1 MAITV
6 NSMSLTNESVV
17 VITGAASGIGR
28 ALAVRLAK
36 EPISGIAI
44 ADVNAAALEETKRLA
59 EDSGGKVSVHRVD
72 VSSED
77 EMRSFAGDVISTH
90 GRVTHVI
97 NNAGV
102 ALGGTV
108 REVSL
113 DDIRWLIGINF
124 WGVVHG
130 TKIFLPYLEKE
141 RSAHIVNISSIF
153 GIFAPPGQA
162 AYCASKFAV
171 RGFTE
176 CLRHELAGSNIAVS
190 VVHPGGVSTNIA
202 NDARIGEGVNLS
214 DEQIK
219 ERKRRINK
227 NLARTTPERAAEII
241 VLGIKS
247 RSPRI
252 LIGSDSR
259 ALDRIARFFP
269 RKYFDIANRLARGRL
284 HET

>member
-1 MAITV
+1 
-6 NSMSLTNESVV
+6 MSLTKESVV

-28 ALAVRLAK
+28 ALAVRLSK
-36 EPISGIAI
+36 ESIAGIAI
-44 ADVNAAALEETKRLA
+44 ADVNENALGKTKGMIDA
-59 EDSGGKVSVHRVD
+59 SAVKVTTHRVD

-77 EMRSFAGDVISTH
+77 EMRSFADAVAHAH

-113 DDIRWLIGINF
+113 DDVRWLMGINF

-141 RSAHIVNISSIF
+141 PSAHIVNISSIF
-153 GIFAPPGQA
+153 GVFTPPGQA

-176 CLRHELAGSNIAVS
+176 CLRQELAGSNIAVS

-202 NDARIGEGVNLS
+202 NDARIGDGVIATES
-214 DEQIK
+214 EIR
-219 ERKRRINK
+219 ERKKRINK
-227 NLARTTPERAAEII
+227 NLSRTTPDQAAEVI
-241 VLGIKS
+241 VRGIKA
-247 RSPRI
+247 REPRI
-252 LIGSDSR
+252 LIGADAR

-269 RKYFDIANRLARGRL
+269 RKYFDIANRVAGGRL

>member
-1 MAITV
+1 
-6 NSMSLTNESVV
+6 MSLANESVV

-28 ALAVRLAK
+28 ALAVRLSK
-36 EPISGIAI
+36 EPIAGIAI
-44 ADVNAAALEETKRLA
+44 ADVNEDALAETKQIA
-59 EDSGGKVSVHRVD
+59 ERSGVKVTAHRVD
-72 VSSED
+72 VSSET
-77 EMRSFAGDVISTH
+77 EMRSFADDVINQH
-90 GRVTHVI
+90 GRVTHII

-113 DDIRWLIGINF
+113 DDIRWLMDINF
-124 WGVVHG
+124 WGVVNG
-130 TKIFLPYLEKE
+130 TKVFLPHLERE
-141 RSAHIVNISSIF
+141 SSAHIVNISSIF

-176 CLRHELAGSNIAVS
+176 CLRQELAGSNIAVS

-202 NDARIGEGVNLS
+202 NDARIGEGVTMT
-214 DEQIK
+214 ETQIK
-219 ERKRRINK
+219 ERKERINK
-227 NLARTTPERAAEII
+227 NLARTTPDEAAEII
-241 VLGIKS
+241 VRGI
-247 RSPRI
+247 RARAPRI
-252 LIGSDSR
+252 LIGSDAR

>member
-1 MAITV
+1 
-6 NSMSLTNESVV
+6 MSLTNESIV

-28 ALAVRLAK
+28 ALAVRLSK
-36 EPISGIAI
+36 EPIAGIVI
-44 ADVNAAALEETKRLA
+44 GDVNEAALDETKALT
-59 EDSGGKVSVHRVD
+59 ETGGVKVSAHRVD

-77 EMRSFAGDVISTH
+77 EMHSFSKDVISVH
-90 GRVTHVI
+90 GRVTHVV

-108 REVSL
+108 KEVTL
-113 DDIRWLIGINF
+113 DDIRWLMNINF

-130 TKIFLPYLEKE
+130 TKIFLPHLEKE
-141 RSAHIVNISSIF
+141 TSAHVVNISSIF

-176 CLRHELAGSNIAVS
+176 CLRQELAGTNIAVS

-202 NDARIGEGVNLS
+202 NDARIGEGVSLTQT
-214 DEQIK
+214 EIQ
-219 ERKRRINK
+219 EKRIRINK
-227 NLARTTPERAAEII
+227 NLARTTPERAAEMI
-241 VLGIKS
+241 VRGIK
-247 RSPRI
+247 RREPRI
-252 LIGSDSR
+252 MIGSDSR
-259 ALDRIARFFP
+259 ALDKIARFFP
-269 RKYFDIANRLARGRL
+269 RKYFDIANRLSGGRL

>member
-1 MAITV
+1 
-6 NSMSLTNESVV
+6 MSLANESVV

-28 ALAVRLAK
+28 ALAVRLSK
-36 EPISGIAI
+36 EPIAGIAI
-44 ADVNAAALEETKRLA
+44 ADVNENELAETKQLA
-59 EDSGGKVSVHRVD
+59 ERSGVKVTDHRVD
-72 VSSED
+72 VSSEN
-77 EMRSFAGDVISTH
+77 EMRSFADDVINQH

-102 ALGGTV
+102 ALGGAV
-108 REVSL
+108 NEVSL
-113 DDIRWLIGINF
+113 DDIRWLMGINF

-130 TKIFLPYLEKE
+130 TKVFLPHLERE
-141 RSAHIVNISSIF
+141 SSAHIVNISSIF

-176 CLRHELAGSNIAVS
+176 CLRQELAGSNIAVS

-202 NDARIGEGVNLS
+202 NDARIGEGVTMT
-214 DEQIK
+214 ETQIK
-219 ERKRRINK
+219 ERRKRINK
-227 NLARTTPERAAEII
+227 NLARTTPDEAAEII
-241 VLGIKS
+241 VRGI
-247 RSPRI
+247 RARAPRI
-252 LIGSDSR
+252 LIGSDAR

>member
-1 MAITV
+1 
-6 NSMSLTNESVV
+6 MSLANENVV
-17 VITGAASGIGR
+17 IITGAASGIGR
-28 ALAVRLAK
+28 ALAVRLSK
-36 EPISGIAI
+36 EPIAGIAI
-44 ADVNAAALEETKRLA
+44 ADVNENELAETKQLA
-59 EDSGGKVSVHRVD
+59 ERSGVKVTDHRVD
-72 VSSED
+72 VSSEN
-77 EMRSFAGDVISTH
+77 EMRSFADDVINQH

-102 ALGGTV
+102 ALGGAV
-108 REVSL
+108 NEVSL
-113 DDIRWLIGINF
+113 DDIRWLMGINF

-130 TKIFLPYLEKE
+130 TKVFLPHLERE
-141 RSAHIVNISSIF
+141 SSAHIVNISSIF

-176 CLRHELAGSNIAVS
+176 CLRQELAGSNIAVS

-202 NDARIGEGVNLS
+202 NDARIGDGVTMT
-214 DEQIK
+214 ETQIK
-219 ERKRRINK
+219 ERRKRINK
-227 NLARTTPERAAEII
+227 NLARTTPDEAAEII
-241 VLGIKS
+241 VRGI
-247 RSPRI
+247 RARAPRI
-252 LIGSDSR
+252 LIGSDAR

>member
-1 MAITV
+1 
-6 NSMSLTNESVV
+6 MSLANESVV

-28 ALAVRLAK
+28 ALAVRLSK
-36 EPISGIAI
+36 EPIAGIAI
-44 ADVNAAALEETKRLA
+44 ADVNENELAETKQLA
-59 EDSGGKVSVHRVD
+59 ERSGVKVTDHRVD
-72 VSSED
+72 VSSEN
-77 EMRSFAGDVISTH
+77 EMRSFADDVINQH

-102 ALGGTV
+102 ALGGAV
-108 REVSL
+108 NEVSL
-113 DDIRWLIGINF
+113 DDIRWLMGINF

-130 TKIFLPYLEKE
+130 TKVFLPHLERE
-141 RSAHIVNISSIF
+141 SSAHIVNISSIF

-176 CLRHELAGSNIAVS
+176 CLRQELAGSNIAVS

-202 NDARIGEGVNLS
+202 NDARIGDGVTMT
-214 DEQIK
+214 ETQIK
-219 ERKRRINK
+219 ERKERINK
-227 NLARTTPERAAEII
+227 NLARTTPDEAAEII
-241 VLGIKS
+241 VRGI
-247 RSPRI
+247 RARAPRI
-252 LIGSDSR
+252 LIGSDAR

>member
-1 MAITV
+1 
-6 NSMSLTNESVV
+6 MSLANESVV
-17 VITGAASGIGR
+17 IITGAASGIGR
-28 ALAVRLAK
+28 ALAVRLSK
-36 EPISGIAI
+36 EPIAGIAI
-44 ADVNAAALEETKRLA
+44 ADVNENELAETKQLA
-59 EDSGGKVSVHRVD
+59 ERSGVKVTDHRVD
-72 VSSED
+72 VSSEN
-77 EMRSFAGDVISTH
+77 EMRSFADDVINQH

-102 ALGGTV
+102 ALGGAV
-108 REVSL
+108 NEVSL
-113 DDIRWLIGINF
+113 DDIRWLMGINF

-130 TKIFLPYLEKE
+130 TKVFLPHLERE
-141 RSAHIVNISSIF
+141 SSAHIVNISSIF

-176 CLRHELAGSNIAVS
+176 CLRQELAGSNIAVS

-202 NDARIGEGVNLS
+202 NDARIGDGVTMT
-214 DEQIK
+214 ETQIK
-219 ERKRRINK
+219 ERRKRINK
-227 NLARTTPERAAEII
+227 NLARTTPDEAAEII
-241 VLGIKS
+241 VRGI
-247 RSPRI
+247 RARAPRI
-252 LIGSDSR
+252 LIGSDAR

>member
-1 MAITV
+1 
-6 NSMSLTNESVV
+6 MSLANESVV
-17 VITGAASGIGR
+17 IITGAASGIGR
-28 ALAVRLAK
+28 ALAVRLSK
-36 EPISGIAI
+36 EPIAGIAI
-44 ADVNAAALEETKRLA
+44 ADVNENELAETKQLA
-59 EDSGGKVSVHRVD
+59 ERSGVKVTDHRVD
-72 VSSED
+72 VSSEN
-77 EMRSFAGDVISTH
+77 EMRSFADDVINQH

-102 ALGGTV
+102 ALGGAV
-108 REVSL
+108 NEVSL
-113 DDIRWLIGINF
+113 DDIRWLMGINF

-130 TKIFLPYLEKE
+130 TKVFLPHLERE
-141 RSAHIVNISSIF
+141 SSAHIVNISSIF

-176 CLRHELAGSNIAVS
+176 CLRQELAGSNIAVS

-202 NDARIGEGVNLS
+202 NDARIGEGVTMT
-214 DEQIK
+214 ETQIK
-219 ERKRRINK
+219 ERKKRINK
-227 NLARTTPERAAEII
+227 NLARTTPDEAAEII
-241 VLGIKS
+241 VRGI
-247 RSPRI
+247 RARAPRI
-252 LIGSDSR
+252 LIGSDAR

>member
-1 MAITV
+1 
-6 NSMSLTNESVV
+6 MSLANESVV

-28 ALAVRLAK
+28 ALAVRLSK
-36 EPISGIAI
+36 EPIAGIAI
-44 ADVNAAALEETKRLA
+44 ADVNENELAETKQLA
-59 EDSGGKVSVHRVD
+59 ERSGVKVTDHRVD
-72 VSSED
+72 VSSEN
-77 EMRSFAGDVISTH
+77 EMRSFADDVINQH

-102 ALGGTV
+102 ALGGAV
-108 REVSL
+108 NEVSL
-113 DDIRWLIGINF
+113 DDIRWLMGINF

-130 TKIFLPYLEKE
+130 TKVFLPHLERE
-141 RSAHIVNISSIF
+141 SSAHIVNISSIF

-176 CLRHELAGSNIAVS
+176 CLRQELAGSNIAVS

-202 NDARIGEGVNLS
+202 NDARIGEGVTMT
-214 DEQIK
+214 ETQIK
-219 ERKRRINK
+219 ERKKRINK
-227 NLARTTPERAAEII
+227 NLARTTPDEAAEII
-241 VLGIKS
+241 VRGI
-247 RSPRI
+247 RARAPRI
-252 LIGSDSR
+252 LIGSDAR

>member
-1 MAITV
+1 
-6 NSMSLTNESVV
+6 MSLTKESVV

-28 ALAVRLAK
+28 ALAVRLSK
-36 EPISGIAI
+36 ESIAGIAI
-44 ADVNAAALEETKRLA
+44 ADVNENALGETKGMIDA
-59 EDSGGKVSVHRVD
+59 SAVKVTTHRVD

-77 EMRSFAGDVISTH
+77 EMRSFADAVAHAH

-113 DDIRWLIGINF
+113 DDVRWLMRINF

-141 RSAHIVNISSIF
+141 PSAHIVNISSIF
-153 GIFAPPGQA
+153 GVFTPPGQA

-176 CLRHELAGSNIAVS
+176 CLRQELAGSNIAVS

-202 NDARIGEGVNLS
+202 NDARIGDGVIATES
-214 DEQIK
+214 EIR
-219 ERKRRINK
+219 ERKKRINK
-227 NLARTTPERAAEII
+227 NLSRTTPDQAAEVI
-241 VLGIKS
+241 VRGIKA
-247 RSPRI
+247 REPRI
-252 LIGSDSR
+252 LIGADAR

-269 RKYFDIANRLARGRL
+269 RKYFDIANRVAGGRL

>member
-1 MAITV
+1 
-6 NSMSLTNESVV
+6 MSLANESVV

-28 ALAVRLAK
+28 ALAVRLSK
-36 EPISGIAI
+36 EPIAGIAI
-44 ADVNAAALEETKRLA
+44 ADVNENELAETKQLA
-59 EDSGGKVSVHRVD
+59 ERSGVKVTDHRVD
-72 VSSED
+72 VSSEN
-77 EMRSFAGDVISTH
+77 EMRSFADDVINQH

-102 ALGGTV
+102 ALGGAV
-108 REVSL
+108 NEVSL
-113 DDIRWLIGINF
+113 DDIRWLMGINF

-130 TKIFLPYLEKE
+130 TKVFLPHLERE
-141 RSAHIVNISSIF
+141 SSAHIVNISSIF

-176 CLRHELAGSNIAVS
+176 CLRQELAGSNIAVS

-202 NDARIGEGVNLS
+202 NDARIGDGVTMT
-214 DEQIK
+214 ETQIK
-219 ERKRRINK
+219 ERKKRINK
-227 NLARTTPERAAEII
+227 NLARTTPDEAAEII
-241 VLGIKS
+241 VRGI
-247 RSPRI
+247 RARAPRI
-252 LIGSDSR
+252 LIGSDAR

>member
-1 MAITV
+1 
-6 NSMSLTNESVV
+6 MSLANESVV

-28 ALAVRLAK
+28 ALAVRLSK
-36 EPISGIAI
+36 EPIAGIAI
-44 ADVNAAALEETKRLA
+44 ADVNENELAETKQLA
-59 EDSGGKVSVHRVD
+59 ERSGVKVTDHRVD
-72 VSSED
+72 VSSEN
-77 EMRSFAGDVISTH
+77 EMRSFADDVINQH

-102 ALGGTV
+102 ALGGAV
-108 REVSL
+108 NEVSL
-113 DDIRWLIGINF
+113 DDIRWLMGINF

-130 TKIFLPYLEKE
+130 TKVFLPHLERE
-141 RSAHIVNISSIF
+141 SSAHIVNISSIF

-176 CLRHELAGSNIAVS
+176 CLRQELAGSNIAVS

-202 NDARIGEGVNLS
+202 NDARIGEGVTMT
-214 DEQIK
+214 ETQIK
-219 ERKRRINK
+219 ERKERINK
-227 NLARTTPERAAEII
+227 NLARTTPDEAAEII
-241 VLGIKS
+241 VRGI
-247 RSPRI
+247 RARAPRI
-252 LIGSDSR
+252 LIGSDAR

>member
-1 MAITV
+1 
-6 NSMSLTNESVV
+6 MSLANESVV

-28 ALAVRLAK
+28 ALAVRLSK
-36 EPISGIAI
+36 EPIAGIAI
-44 ADVNAAALEETKRLA
+44 ADVNENELAETKQLA
-59 EDSGGKVSVHRVD
+59 ERSGVKVTDHRVD
-72 VSSED
+72 VSSEN
-77 EMRSFAGDVISTH
+77 EMRSFADDVINQH
-90 GRVTHVI
+90 GRVTHII

-113 DDIRWLIGINF
+113 DDIRWLMDINF
-124 WGVVHG
+124 WGVVNG
-130 TKIFLPYLEKE
+130 TKVFLPHLERE
-141 RSAHIVNISSIF
+141 SSAHIVNISSIF

-176 CLRHELAGSNIAVS
+176 CLRQELAGSNIAVS

-202 NDARIGEGVNLS
+202 NDARIGEGVTMT
-214 DEQIK
+214 ETQIK
-219 ERKRRINK
+219 ERKERINK
-227 NLARTTPERAAEII
+227 NLARTTPDEAAEII
-241 VLGIKS
+241 VRGI
-247 RSPRI
+247 RARAPRI
-252 LIGSDSR
+252 LIGSDAR

>member
-1 MAITV
+1 
-6 NSMSLTNESVV
+6 MSLANESVV

-28 ALAVRLAK
+28 ALAVRLSK
-36 EPISGIAI
+36 EPIAGIAI
-44 ADVNAAALEETKRLA
+44 ADVNEDALAETKQIA
-59 EDSGGKVSVHRVD
+59 ERSGVKVTAHRVD
-72 VSSED
+72 VSSET
-77 EMRSFAGDVISTH
+77 EMRSFADDVINQH
-90 GRVTHVI
+90 GRVTHII

-113 DDIRWLIGINF
+113 DDIRWLMDINF
-124 WGVVHG
+124 WGVVNG
-130 TKIFLPYLEKE
+130 TKVFLPHLERE
-141 RSAHIVNISSIF
+141 SSAHIVNISSIF

-176 CLRHELAGSNIAVS
+176 CLRQELAGSNIAVS

-202 NDARIGEGVNLS
+202 NDARIGDGVTMT
-214 DEQIK
+214 ETQIK
-219 ERKRRINK
+219 ERRKRINK
-227 NLARTTPERAAEII
+227 NLARTTPDEAAEII
-241 VLGIKS
+241 VRGI
-247 RSPRI
+247 RARAPRI
-252 LIGSDSR
+252 LIGSDAR

>member
-1 MAITV
+1 
-6 NSMSLTNESVV
+6 MSLTTESVV

-28 ALAVRLAK
+28 ALAVRLSK
-36 EPISGIAI
+36 EPIAGIAI
-44 ADVNAAALEETKRLA
+44 ADVNEIALAETKQEA
-59 EDSGGKVSVHRVD
+59 ERNGVKVTAHRVD
-72 VSSED
+72 VSSET
-77 EMRSFAGDVISTH
+77 EMRSFADHVINSH
-90 GRVTHVI
+90 GRVTHII

-108 REVSL
+108 SEVSL
-113 DDIRWLIGINF
+113 DDIRWLTDVNF

-130 TKIFLPYLEKE
+130 TKIFLPHLERE
-141 RSAHIVNISSIF
+141 ALAHIINISSIF

-176 CLRHELAGSNIAVS
+176 CLRQELAGSNIAVS

-202 NDARIGEGVNLS
+202 NDARIGEGVVATEN
-214 DEQIK
+214 EIQ
-219 ERKRRINK
+219 ERKQRINK
-227 NLARTTPERAAEII
+227 NLARTSPDEAAKII
-241 VLGIKS
+241 IRGIK
-247 RSPRI
+247 RREARI
-252 LIGSDSR
+252 LIGSDAR

-269 RKYFDIANRLARGRL
+269 RKYFDIANRLAGGRL

>member
-1 MAITV
+1 
-6 NSMSLTNESVV
+6 MSLTKESVV

-28 ALAVRLAK
+28 ALAVRLSK
-36 EPISGIAI
+36 EPIAGIVI
-44 ADVNAAALEETKRLA
+44 GDVNEAALDETKALA
-59 EDSGGKVSVHRVD
+59 ETGSVKVSAHRVD

-77 EMRSFAGDVISTH
+77 EMHSFSKDVISVH
-90 GRVTHVI
+90 GRVTHVV

-108 REVSL
+108 KEVTL
-113 DDIRWLIGINF
+113 DDIRWLMNINF

-130 TKIFLPYLEKE
+130 TKIFLPHLEKE
-141 RSAHIVNISSIF
+141 TSAHIVNISSIF

-176 CLRHELAGSNIAVS
+176 CLRQELAGTNIAVS

-202 NDARIGEGVNLS
+202 NDARIGEGVSLTQT
-214 DEQIK
+214 EIQ
-219 ERKRRINK
+219 EKRIRINK
-227 NLARTTPERAAEII
+227 NLARTTPERAAEMI
-241 VLGIKS
+241 VRGIK
-247 RSPRI
+247 RREPRI
-252 LIGSDSR
+252 MIGSDSR
-259 ALDRIARFFP
+259 ALDKIARFFP
-269 RKYFDIANRLARGRL
+269 RKYFDIANRLSGGRL

>member
-1 MAITV
+1 
-6 NSMSLTNESVV
+6 MSLTKESVV

-28 ALAVRLAK
+28 ALAIRLSK
-36 EPISGIAI
+36 EPIAGIAI
-44 ADVNAAALEETKRLA
+44 ADVNKNALDETKSLA
-59 EDSGGKVSVHRVD
+59 ESGVKVTAHRVD

-77 EMRSFAGDVISTH
+77 EVRSFADDVVRDH
-90 GRVTHVI
+90 GRVSHVV

-113 DDIRWLIGINF
+113 EDIRWLIDINF

-130 TKIFLPYLEKE
+130 TKIFLPLLEKE
-141 RSAHIVNISSIF
+141 KSAHIINISSIF

-176 CLRHELAGSNIAVS
+176 CLRQELAGSNIAVS

-202 NDARIGEGVNLS
+202 NDARIGAGVSLT
-214 DEQIK
+214 ETEIR
-219 ERKRRINK
+219 ERRKRINK
-227 NLARTTPERAAEII
+227 NLARTAPERAAEII
-241 VLGIKS
+241 VRGIK
-247 RSPRI
+247 RREPRI
-252 LIGSDSR
+252 MIGSDSR
-259 ALDRIARFFP
+259 GLDMIARFFP
-269 RKYFDIANRLARGRL
+269 RKYFDIANRLAGGRL